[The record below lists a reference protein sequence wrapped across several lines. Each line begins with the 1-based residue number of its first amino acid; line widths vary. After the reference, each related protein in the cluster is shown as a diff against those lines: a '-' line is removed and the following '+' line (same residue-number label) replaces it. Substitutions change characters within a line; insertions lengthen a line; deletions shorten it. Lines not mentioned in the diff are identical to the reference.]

1 MRPLS
6 AAQVLALWD
15 AGQTR
20 HPIDR
25 ALLALALAMPE
36 EAPDE
41 LADHPVGW
49 REVNLLALRNATF
62 GCALDGYAP
71 CPSCAALMEF
81 SLDGKALLDGLPA
94 PDRTARITL
103 DGQQWRLPSSRDQA
117 AILAAPDPEIAVDW
131 LLDRCRVD
139 DNDAREGIATVNRE
153 KSQNPKGSPALIE
166 QLESRMEALD
176 PAADICL
183 GMRCSDCGHTWD
195 AVLDIGACFWDEL
208 GTRANQLLESV
219 HRLACAYGW
228 REAEILALSPARR
241 AAYLNMIG

>member
-41 LADHPVGW
+41 LADRPVGW

-62 GCALDGYAP
+62 GSALEGCAP
-71 CPSCAALMEF
+71 CPSCGVLMEF
-81 SLDGKALLDGLPA
+81 GLDGATLLDGLPS
-94 PDRTARITL
+94 PDSEARIAL

-117 AILAAPDPEIAVDW
+117 AILAAPDPETAVDW
-131 LLDRCRVD
+131 LLDRCRMD
-139 DNDAREGIATVNRE
+139 ESDSGQASTVNR
-153 KSQNPKGSPALIE
+153 KNSPKLKCSPALVGEI
-166 QLESRMEALD
+166 ESRMEALD
-176 PAADICL
+176 PAADIRL
-183 GMRCSDCGHTWD
+183 AMRCTDCGHAWD

-208 GTRANQLLESV
+208 GSRAHQLLEAV
-219 HRLACAYGW
+219 HRLASAYGW

>member
-41 LADHPVGW
+41 LADRPVGW

-62 GCALDGYAP
+62 GSALEGYAP
-71 CPSCAALMEF
+71 CPSCSALMEF
-81 SLDGKALLDGLPA
+81 NLDGSALLEGLPA
-94 PDRTARITL
+94 PDASARITL

-117 AILAAPDPEIAVDW
+117 VILDAPDPETAVAW
-131 LLDRCRVD
+131 LLDRCRMDEDGLTDV
-139 DNDAREGIATVNRE
+139 ATVNRE
-153 KSQNPKGSPALIE
+153 KSQKSKCSPALISE
-166 QLESRMEALD
+166 IESHMEALD
-176 PAADICL
+176 PAADIRL
-183 GMRCSDCGHTWD
+183 GMRCSDCGHAWD

-208 GTRANQLLESV
+208 GNRAHQLFESV
-219 HRLACAYGW
+219 HRLASAYGW